1 MARSSDSRDQDARTA
16 RSGDGS
22 DRGTA
27 ATGRPEDY
35 DDGSRG
41 VDFSNLD
48 ATRPADADGISG
60 SAAADPESRQKVTS
74 PDLGVRGYLR
84 WFWRQ
89 LTSMRVALILL
100 LLLAV
105 ATIPGSLVPQRGA
118 DPNGVLQYQQDHPDL
133 FKVLDAFPIQ
143 AFDVYSSVWF
153 SAIYLLLFVS
163 LIGCVL
169 PRIAHHW
176 KALRGKPP
184 RTPARLQRM
193 AGYAEQRISNPE
205 ATAEERAAFAERAI
219 LEAHALL
226 RSQHYRAEIQ
236 RAAVSKRAAVGGE
249 EVSVS
254 AERGYLRETGNLL
267 FHVALVGVL
276 VSVAIGGMFSFNG
289 QRVLVEG
296 ESFFNQLID
305 YDSANSG
312 TYFNPATLEP
322 FAMTLNSFEVDY
334 VTEADDNARALGQV
348 KEYRAQVTLSTPDGE
363 EHDEVI
369 RVNHPLRVHG
379 SPVYLIANGYAPTVT
394 VRNAEGTVVYHESMP
409 FIPQEDLNLTSLG
422 VIKVPYGIT
431 RDGEEVQVGLRGFFY
446 PTQAELDTGAF
457 TSVFPDLKNPV
468 LTLDVFVGD
477 LGIDSG
483 IPQSVFKLDTG
494 NMEQI
499 TGRAVDQKSLEL
511 KIGETLDL
519 PDGMGTISF
528 EAAPRYASFD
538 VMRNPAQQW
547 VLISAIAAVL
557 GLLSSLFVPR
567 RRMWVKAVPTEDGLV
582 LQYAALARGDDPA
595 LERAVEVL
603 REQHRERL

>member
-1 MARSSDSRDQDARTA
+1 LARSSDSHGNSRGKKP
-16 RSGDGS
+16 S
-22 DRGTA
+22 GTA

-35 DDGSRG
+35 DDGTLG
-41 VDFSNLD
+41 
-48 ATRPADADGISG
+48 A
-60 SAAADPESRQKVTS
+60 SAAVDGTGRVNS
-74 PDLGVRGYLR
+74 PDLGFVGYLR

-105 ATIPGSLVPQRGA
+105 ATIPGSLVPQNGA
-118 DPNGVLQYQQDHPDL
+118 DPNGVRQYELDHPDL
-133 FKVLDAFPIQ
+133 YKVLNAFPIQ

-193 AGYAEQRISNPE
+193 AGYAEQRISNPS
-205 ATAEERAAFAERAI
+205 ATTEEREAFAERAI
-219 LEAHALL
+219 LEAHKLL
-226 RSQHYRAEIQ
+226 RTQRYRAEIQ
-236 RAAVSKRAAVGGE
+236 RVEATKRRGA

-267 FHVALVGVL
+267 FHIALVGVL
-276 VSVAIGGMFSFNG
+276 LSVALGGLFSFNG
-289 QRVLVEG
+289 QRVLVVG

-322 FAMTLNSFEVDY
+322 FALTLDKFEVDY
-334 VTEADDNARALGQV
+334 VTEKDNNEQALGQV
-348 KEYRAQVTLSTPDGE
+348 KEYRAHVTLETPDGE
-363 EHDEVI
+363 TREEII

-394 VRNAEGTVVYHESMP
+394 VRNAEGTVVYSESMP
-409 FIPQEDLNLTSLG
+409 FIPQEDRNLTSLG
-422 VIKVPYGIT
+422 VIKVPFGLT
-431 RDGEEVQVGLRGFFY
+431 RDGEPTQLGLRGFFY
-446 PTQAELDTGAF
+446 PTKAELDTGAF

-468 LTLDVFVGD
+468 LTLDVFAGD
-477 LGIDSG
+477 LGINANESG
-483 IPQSVFKLDTG
+483 VAVPQSVYKLDTT
-494 NMEQI
+494 NMEQL
-499 TGRAVDQKSLEL
+499 TGRAVDKKSLEMR
-511 KIGETLDL
+511 IGDTLDL

-547 VLISAIAAVL
+547 ILISALAAVL

-567 RRMWVKAVPTEDGLV
+567 RRMWVKAVLTDDGVL
-582 LQYAALARGDDPA
+582 LQYAALARGDDPT
-595 LERAVEVL
+595 LERAVEQL
-603 REQHRERL
+603 RELHRERL